1 MIVMACN
8 VIVYTFQKA
17 VFWDYRATNNVFLMV
32 SQIHSIRRKRGRP
45 ASTTRSVSRPAGC
58 VSGSGQEQWQWLTW
72 LDHKQISYNML
83 CELLT
88 ALTWESL
95 CEVKCSWLQVKVKI
109 NWELSSILWIIPSR
123 IEKHFGNII
132 SIAWRGNYLG
142 GRNCTSASK
151 VWLLMP
157 EDGCHCAY

>member
-1 MIVMACN
+1 MCSSWSARF
-8 VIVYTFQKA
+8 TP
-17 VFWDYRATNNVFLMV
+17 
-32 SQIHSIRRKRGRP
+32 IRRKSSRP
-45 ASTTRSVSRPAGC
+45 ASATRNVSCPAGW

-72 LDHKQISYNML
+72 PDCEQLSYNML

-109 NWELSSILWIIPSR
+109 NWELSSILRINPSR
-123 IEKHFGNII
+123 IEKHFWNII

-157 EDGCHCAY
+157 EDGCHFEYYFLIGVPSYLRIVVFKKA